1 MESPRSRQSLDPTD
15 RLAETI
21 DLATA
26 EAIERGE
33 ATVNGPESGS
43 QSGSGRATPPDGR
56 PVEVVEGSLD
66 LSDETR
72 LLLRVRL
79 RAVAIILLSG
89 FGAFF
94 VRNQFLDPEAAGISL
109 FVRIFHAVALV
120 TQGGLIALLSERS
133 DWSMRRLRQ
142 FEFALFSSALAFFG
156 TLHFASTTKWIER
169 GDTVIRNALASR
181 APADPETIA
190 ALVQAAGRLIASV
203 EMTLIYVMIL
213 IILYGLFIPNT
224 WRRAAVAVGLIFLI
238 TGLAQMSVMIRTAGQ
253 RSLVEQ
259 LATFEQISTNVLV
272 LFLSALIAVYG
283 TRLINA
289 LRVEAFEARRLGQYV
304 LRGRI
309 GGGGMGEVHLAEHK
323 LLKRPCAIKL
333 IRPDR
338 AGDPVVLRR
347 FEREVRAMARL
358 THWNTI
364 EVYDYGRTEDG
375 TFYYVMEYL
384 RGLPLDALV
393 ERHGPLDPGRVA
405 YLLRQACDSLA
416 EAHSAGMIHR
426 DLKPANLF
434 AAIRGGRCDV
444 TKVLDFG
451 LVKTVGG
458 EPGDAG
464 IDRLDVV
471 TGTPLYMSPEQAT
484 GDPRL
489 DLRSDLYALGAV
501 AYYLLTG
508 RPPHLGDTP
517 LRVMAAVASE
527 PVVPPS
533 RVRESIPEDLERVVL
548 RCLAKDPLRRFA
560 SAEALEQ
567 ALASCSCVGQWD
579 AAAAS
584 SWWRSLE
591 PKTLA
596 QS

>member
-1 MESPRSRQSLDPTD
+1 MESSRAERPLPSTD
-15 RLAETI
+15 RLAETL

-26 EAIERGE
+26 QAIERGDSTDH
-33 ATVNGPESGS
+33 APDSGS
-43 QSGSGRATPPDGR
+43 QIPQDGR
-56 PVEVVEGSLD
+56 PVEVVEGALD

-94 VRNQFLDPEAAGISL
+94 VRNQFLDTESAGVTL

-120 TQGGLIALLSERS
+120 TQGAVIALLSERN

-142 FEFALFSSALAFFG
+142 FEFALFSTALAFFG
-156 TLHFASTTKWIER
+156 TLHFASTTRWIER

-181 APADPETIA
+181 TPADQETIS

-203 EMTLIYVMIL
+203 EMTVIYVMIV

-224 WRRAAVAVGLIFLI
+224 WRRAAIAVGLIFSI
-238 TGLAQMSVMIRTAGQ
+238 TGLVQMSVMIRTAGR
-253 RSLVEQ
+253 RSMVEQ
-259 LATFEQISTNVLV
+259 LATFEQISTNLLI
-272 LFLSALIAVYG
+272 LFLSVLIAVYG
-283 TRLINA
+283 THLINA

-338 AGDPVVLRR
+338 AGDPVALRR
-347 FEREVRAMARL
+347 FEQEVRAMARL

-384 RGLPLDALV
+384 RGLPLDTLV
-393 ERHGPLDPGRVA
+393 ERHGPLDPGRVV

-426 DLKPANLF
+426 DLKPANLV

-451 LVKTVGG
+451 LVKTAGSDQAD
-458 EPGDAG
+458 PDADPG

-484 GDPRL
+484 GDPKL

-508 RPPHLGDTP
+508 RPPHLGETP
-517 LRVMAAVASE
+517 LQVMAAVARE
-527 PVVPPS
+527 PVTPPS
-533 RVRESIPEDLERVVL
+533 QIHKTVPDDLEQVVL
-548 RCLAKDPLRRFA
+548 RCLAKDPLRRFPT
-560 SAEALEQ
+560 AEALEQ
-567 ALASCSCVGQWD
+567 ALAACSCARHWD
-579 AAAAS
+579 AAAAD
-584 SWWRSLE
+584 SWWRSHE
-591 PKTLA
+591 PETLA
-596 QS
+596 RS

>member
-1 MESPRSRQSLDPTD
+1 MESPRSEHLRNATD

-33 ATVNGPESGS
+33 VPANAPESSGVSGGQS
-43 QSGSGRATPPDGR
+43 QQDGR
-56 PVEVVEGSLD
+56 PVEVVEGAVD

-72 LLLRVRL
+72 LLLCVRL
-79 RAVAIILLSG
+79 RAVAIILLTG

-94 VRNQFLDPEAAGISL
+94 VRNQFLDPGSAGVNL

-120 TQGGLIALLSERS
+120 TQGALIALLSERN
-133 DWSMRRLRQ
+133 DWSMQRLRQ

-156 TLHFASTTKWIER
+156 TLHFASTTRWIER
-169 GDTVIRNALASR
+169 GDTVIRNTLASESPPDL
-181 APADPETIA
+181 ATIS

-203 EMTLIYVMIL
+203 EMTVIYVMIL
-213 IILYGLFIPNT
+213 IILYGLFIPNR
-224 WRRAAVAVGLIFLI
+224 WRRAAIAVGLIFAI
-238 TGLAQMSVMIRTAGQ
+238 TGLVQMSVMIRTAGRQ
-253 RSLVEQ
+253 SMVEQ
-259 LATFEQISTNVLV
+259 LATFEQISTNLLI
-272 LFLSALIAVYG
+272 LFLAVLIAVYG
-283 TRLINA
+283 THLINA

-304 LRGRI
+304 LRDRI

-347 FEREVRAMARL
+347 FELEVRAMARL

-384 RGLPLDALV
+384 RGLPLDTLV

-458 EPGDAG
+458 DSAETG

-517 LRVMAAVASE
+517 LRVMAAVARD

-533 RVRESIPEDLERVVL
+533 RLRKSMPEDLERVVL
-548 RCLAKDPLRRFA
+548 RCLSKDPLNRFPT
-560 SAEALEQ
+560 AEALGQ
-567 ALASCSCVGQWD
+567 ALADCSCAEHWNATL
-579 AAAAS
+579 AAQ
-584 SWWRSLE
+584 WWRTSE
-591 PKTLA
+591 PETLA
-596 QS
+596 KT